1 MVEAAESEGDSE
13 EDSEDSESVSN
24 NTFDATLPAVQ
35 IALEFYCEH
44 SAQIVLPP
52 RYDVSVYRVRIIQ
65 RHGFLQATLL

>member
-13 EDSEDSESVSN
+13 EDSEDSDSVSN

-44 SAQIVLPP
+44 SAKTVIHP
-52 RYDVSVYRVRIIQ
+52 RHDTRVHRVRIIQ
-65 RHGFLQATLL
+65 RHGFVQSAL

>member
-1 MVEAAESEGDSE
+1 MEAEPESGEDLE
-13 EDSEDSESVSN
+13 EDSDSVFI
-24 NTFDATLPAVQ
+24 NTFAPTLPAVQ

-52 RYDVSVYRVRIIQ
+52 RYVVSVYRVRIIQ